1 MVNMTLAI
9 PSDLSALMK
18 KHSEI
23 KWTEVARRA
32 IEEKASEVELLDSIA
47 SKSRITEKDVEE
59 LSKVIKR
66 GVAKKVLSEAR
77 RR

>member
-9 PSDLSALMK
+9 PNDLSILMK

-47 SKSRITEKDVEE
+47 QKSRITEKDVEE

-66 GVAKKVLSEAR
+66 GVAKRVLSETR
-77 RR
+77 

>member
-9 PSDLSALMK
+9 PSDLSAVMK
-18 KHSEI
+18 RHSEI

-47 SKSRITEKDVEE
+47 SKSRITEKDVAE
-59 LSKVIKR
+59 LSRVIKR
-66 GVAKKVLSEAR
+66 GIAKKVLSEAG
-77 RR
+77 